1 MRQFNTAGPSV
12 AADHYCIDPLKR
24 INLADIL
31 KLIADKRYFVLHAPR
46 QTGKTTCLLALMRYL
61 NAEGRYRAVYA
72 NVEGAQTARNN
83 VESGMRAIAGEVAEA
98 IRRHTGDNQLSK
110 EWPELFTRFGAQGA
124 LKAVLERWTE
134 IDPARPTVLMLDE
147 IDALVGDTLISVL
160 RQIRAGYAD
169 RPEYFPI
176 SVILCGV
183 RDVRDYRIHS
193 GGGEII
199 TGGSAFN
206 IKAKS
211 LNIGNF
217 SQADIRFLYAQ
228 HTEETGQQFEELVFD
243 KLWDDTAGQPWL
255 VNALGQELCF
265 DLPEGQDRSRSI
277 TLELYQQAREEL
289 IRSRATHLD
298 QLTDKLKEPRVH
310 GVIARILAGDTD
322 IEGVPSDDMQYVSD
336 MGLITIGRGVCI
348 SNAIYREIIPR
359 ELTWTTQLLTIYQ
372 ETPWYVMPDKR
383 LDISKLLRAFQ
394 QFFRENADAWIE
406 QFQYKEAGPQL
417 LLQAFLQRVV
427 NGGGRLTREYG
438 LGMKRTD
445 LYLEWPLDD
454 KLAFL
459 GPLQRVVFE
468 LKIMRRGLAAAL
480 AEGLPQTAGY
490 AAICGADEA
499 HLVIFDRSGT
509 KSWDD
514 KIRERAE
521 TVDGRTIWVWGM

>member
-12 AADHYCIDPLKR
+12 TSKHYCLDPLHR
-24 INLADIL
+24 INLTEIIS
-31 KLIADKRYFVLHAPR
+31 LIEAERYFVLHAPR

-61 NAEGRYRAVYA
+61 NNEGLYRAVYV

-83 VESGMRAIAGEVAEA
+83 VESGLRAIISSFASRLDISV
-98 IRRHTGDNQLSK
+98 GDKSMLGRVGKLVDEYGANGVLQYVLK
-110 EWPELFTRFGAQGA
+110 EWTQS
-124 LKAVLERWTE
+124 
-134 IDPARPTVLMLDE
+134 DPSRPTVLMIDE

-206 IKAKS
+206 IKAES
-211 LNIGNF
+211 LRIGNF
-217 SQADIRFLYAQ
+217 SQDDIRALFEQ
-228 HTEETGQQFEELVFD
+228 HTTETGQQFEEPIFD
-243 KLWDDTAGQPWL
+243 RLWDDTAGQPWL

-265 DLPEGQDRSRSI
+265 KLPEGKDRSRRI
-277 TLELYQQAREEL
+277 TLELYQQAREQL

-298 QLTDKLKEPRVH
+298 QLTDKLKEERVH
-310 GVIARILAGDTD
+310 RVIAGILEGEEGS
-322 IEGVPSDDMQYVSD
+322 IEMIPSDDLQYVQD
-336 MGLITIGRGVCI
+336 MGLITLDRKVRI

-359 ELTWTTQLLTIYQ
+359 ELIWTKQFYIAQ

-383 LDISKLLRAFQ
+383 LDVPKLLRAFQ
-394 QFFRENADAWIE
+394 QYFRENADAWIE

-417 LLQAFLQRVV
+417 LLQAFMQRIV
-427 NGGGRLTREYG
+427 NGGGRITREYG
-438 LGMKRTD
+438 IGMQRMD
-445 LYLEWPLDD
+445 LYLEWPLDE

-459 GPLQRVVFE
+459 GSLQRVVFE
-468 LKIMRRGLAAAL
+468 LKIQRKGLATAL

-490 AAICGADEA
+490 ADSCGADEA
-499 HLVIFDRSGT
+499 HLIVFDRSGT
-509 KSWDD
+509 KSWDER
-514 KIRERAE
+514 IWERVEIVEGRE
-521 TVDGRTIWVWGM
+521 IQVWGM

>member
-1 MRQFNTAGPSV
+1 MRQFNTAGPSILM
-12 AADHYCIDPLKR
+12 DHYCINPLQR
-24 INLADIL
+24 INLPEIL
-31 KLIADKRYFVLHAPR
+31 NLIADKRYFVLHAPR

-61 NAEGRYRAVYA
+61 NAEGHYRAVYV

-134 IDPARPTVLMLDE
+134 IDPGRPTVLMIDE

-169 RPEYFPI
+169 RPEHFPI

-206 IKAKS
+206 IKAES
-211 LNIGNF
+211 LVVGNF
-217 SQADIRFLYAQ
+217 TQADMRNLFEQ
-228 HTEETGQQFEELVFD
+228 HTTETGQLFEEDIFD

-255 VNALGQELCF
+255 VNALGQWLCF
-265 DLPEGQDRSRSI
+265 KLPEGKDRSRPI

-322 IEGVPSDDMQYVSD
+322 VEGVPSDDMQYVAD

-359 ELTWTTQLLTIYQ
+359 ELTWTTQLLTIYE
-372 ETPWYVMPDKR
+372 ETQWYVMPDKR
-383 LDISKLLRAFQ
+383 LDISKLIRAFQ
-394 QFFRENADAWIE
+394 QFFRENADAWID

-417 LLQAFLQRVV
+417 LLQAFLQRVI

-445 LYLEWPLDD
+445 LYLEWPLDE

-468 LKIMRRGLAAAL
+468 LKIMHRGLATAL

-490 AAICGADEA
+490 AAACGADEA

-514 KIRERAE
+514 KIWERAE
-521 TVDGRTIWVWGM
+521 DVGGRVVQVWGM